1 MLLTPTEPSQVTLF
15 AAVRA
20 VGNSSLRATAGGT
33 GLKSASKRFSQVEL
47 GRRIG
52 LAVSATVYGNTATV
66 YAGPTATSAIATK
79 AGGVLVKF
87 GLQVGVSA
95 IAFNSTARC
104 PAPTLKVFCTGAGF
118 EVQVDGVWTPAA
130 ASLVGSSTVLVTA
143 PSKLTAAV
151 AAADRVRYAHA
162 DWPVVSVRNAAD
174 AGEIGLPAQLFDLA
188 VTAE

>member
-1 MLLTPTEPSQVTLF
+1 M
-15 AAVRA
+15 
-20 VGNSSLRATAGGT
+20 
-33 GLKSASKRFSQVEL
+33 EL

-95 IAFNSTARC
+95 IAFNRTARC

-143 PSKLTAAV
+143 PSNAAAV